1 MKTIVT
7 IGGGTGSYTVL
18 RGLKNYTSSLE
29 AVVSM
34 ADDGGSSGELRDE
47 FGVLPP
53 GDVRRCLIALAD
65 DSKSDTFRRL
75 FEYRFDGKNQKHN
88 LGNLIMIALES
99 IKGSPVLA
107 IKEAERILNITG
119 RVLPVTI
126 DDTTLYAELENG
138 YVIKGESNISY
149 QKINSKIKR
158 LWSEPPA
165 FIYRE
170 TQEAL
175 ENAGMIVICPG
186 DLYGSI
192 IPNFLVKGAIEAI
205 KNSNAKK
212 VFVCNLV
219 TKKHIEGF
227 TAKDFFREIEKHLGK
242 NVLDYVII
250 NTKRPSEDVVKKY
263 ESEGL
268 SFVEPDIED
277 SYYKVIK
284 GEFLAEVKSEF
295 KTIARHDPQKL
306 AKAIMSLV

>member
-65 DSKSDTFRRL
+65 DSRSDTLRRL
-75 FEYRFDGKNQKHN
+75 FEYRLDGKNQNHN

-126 DDTTLYAELENG
+126 DKTTLYAELENG
-138 YVIKGESNISY
+138 DVIKGESNISY
-149 QKINSKIKR
+149 QKIKSRVKR
-158 LWSEPPA
+158 LWNEPQA

-192 IPNFLVKGAIEAI
+192 LPNFLVEGTIEAI
-205 KNSNAKK
+205 KNSHAKK

-219 TKKHIEGF
+219 TKRYVEDF
-227 TAKDFFREIEKHLGK
+227 TAKDFLGEIEKHLGK
-242 NVLDYVII
+242 DVLDYAVV
-250 NTKRPSEDVVKKY
+250 NTKKPSEDVVKKY
-263 ESEGL
+263 EDEGL

-277 SYYKVIK
+277 SHYKVIRD
-284 GEFLAEVKSEF
+284 EFLTEVQSES
-295 KTIARHDPQKL
+295 KRIARHDPQKL
-306 AKAIMSLV
+306 AKAIMGLV